1 VNWIGTAIG
10 TLIGTAIAAIGDFLL
25 LGDSSSV
32 PEFIF
37 SWAFSIVICRLA
49 FWIFEKV
56 KSND

>member
-1 VNWIGTAIG
+1 MNLICVAIGTFIGTALA
-10 TLIGTAIAAIGDFLL
+10 LICKLILL
-25 LGDSSSV
+25 RKGCSV

-56 KSND
+56 KKQ